1 MVTAGTTIE
10 NQGAV
15 NTFDSTVRNAAW
27 SQIVYH
33 STNRH
38 GTIDGV
44 TAAVGDYSIT
54 NPASGASVDGVGN
67 DGTIITASTVYNHL
81 NAATFNLTHIRNSA
95 ANFYRNQNG
104 TNVFRGTIGPQIT
117 VRPTSQ
123 RQGVPNVNNAGV
135 AAGTVAHAATSIALS
150 YNQYCTNLYN
160 QWVALRNNRSDF
172 NVFYCH
178 TSCHTSC
185 HSSRGRR

>member
-1 MVTAGTTIE
+1 MVTAGTLVE
-10 NQGAV
+10 NQDAV
-15 NTFDSTVRNAAW
+15 NTFDSIVRNSAW
-27 SQIVYH
+27 SQQVYH
-33 STNRH
+33 INSRH
-38 GTIDGV
+38 GTVDGV
-44 TAAVGDYSIT
+44 TAPTSEYSSA
-54 NPASGASVDGVGN
+54 NPASGASVGGIGN
-67 DGTIITASTVYNHL
+67 NGTTIIASTVYNHL
-81 NAATFNLTHIRNSA
+81 NAATYNLTYIRNSA

-104 TNVFRGTIGPQIT
+104 SYVYRGTIGPRVT

-135 AAGTVAHAATSIALS
+135 TAGNIIYASQ

-160 QWVALRNNRSDF
+160 QWAALRNNRSDF
-172 NVFYCH
+172 NVYYCH

>member
-1 MVTAGTTIE
+1 MVTAGQLIE
-10 NQGAV
+10 NQDAV
-15 NTFDSTVRNAAW
+15 NTFESIVRNSAW
-27 SQIVYH
+27 SQQVYH
-33 STNRH
+33 INRRH
-38 GTIDGV
+38 GTVDGV
-44 TAAVGDYSIT
+44 TAPTSQYSSP
-54 NPASGASVDGVGN
+54 NPGSGASVAGVGN
-67 DGTIITASTVYNHL
+67 NGTIITASKVYNHL
-81 NAATFNLTHIRNSA
+81 NAATYNLTHIRQSR

-104 TNVFRGTIGPQIT
+104 TNVLRGRIGPAVT

-135 AAGTVAHAATSIALS
+135 TAGNIAYAS
-150 YNQYCTNLYN
+150 QYNQYCTNLYN
-160 QWVALRNNRSDF
+160 QWAALRNNRSDF

>member
-1 MVTAGTTIE
+1 MPNAGSLIE
-10 NQGAV
+10 NSDAINYFNAV
-15 NTFDSTVRNAAW
+15 VRNGAW
-27 SQIVYH
+27 AQIVYH

-44 TAAVGDYSIT
+44 TAPTSEYSGD
-54 NPASGASVDGVGN
+54 NPGSGASVAGIGNNGALVDDGP
-67 DGTIITASTVYNHL
+67 VYNHL
-81 NAATFNLTHIRNSA
+81 RDAAYNLTHIRQSR

-104 TNVFRGTIGPQIT
+104 SWVYRGSIGPRVT

-123 RQGVPNVNNAGV
+123 RQGFPNVNNAGV
-135 AAGTVAHAATSIALS
+135 SAGSIAYASS
-150 YNQYCTNLYN
+150 YNNYCTNLYN
-160 QWVALRNNRSDF
+160 QWNSLKNNRSDF
-172 NVFYCH
+172 NVYYCH

>member
-1 MVTAGTTIE
+1 MVTAGTLVE
-10 NQGAV
+10 NQDAV
-15 NTFDSTVRNAAW
+15 NTFDSIVRNAAW

-33 STNRH
+33 TTSRH

-44 TAAVGDYSIT
+44 IAPTSEYSTT
-54 NPASGASVDGVGN
+54 NPASGASVGGIGN
-67 DGTIITASTVYNHL
+67 DGTLITATTVYNHL
-81 NAATFNLTHIRNSA
+81 NAATYNLTHIRNSA

-104 TNVFRGTIGPQIT
+104 TNVFRGTIGPRIT

-123 RQGVPNVNNAGV
+123 RQGVPGVNNAGV
-135 AAGTVAHAATSIALS
+135 TAGNIIYASQ
-150 YNQYCTNLYN
+150 YNTYCNNLYN
-160 QWVALRNNRSDF
+160 QWAALRDNRSDF

>member
-1 MVTAGTTIE
+1 MVSAGSIIE
-10 NQGAV
+10 NQDSV
-15 NTFDSTVRNAAW
+15 NTFDSIVRNAAW

-33 STNRH
+33 VNSRH
-38 GTIDGV
+38 GVIDGV
-44 TAAVGDYSIT
+44 TAPTSEYSTT
-54 NPASGASVDGVGN
+54 NPASGASVGGIGN
-67 DGTIITASTVYNHL
+67 DNTTILASTVYNHL
-81 NAATFNLTHIRNSA
+81 NAATYNLTHIRNSA
-95 ANFYRNQNG
+95 ANFYLNING
-104 TNVFRGTIGPQIT
+104 GYNYRGTIGPRIT

-123 RQGVPNVNNAGV
+123 RQGVPGVNNAGV
-135 AAGTVAHAATSIALS
+135 TAGNIMYASQ

-160 QWVALRNNRSDF
+160 QWAALRNNRSDF

>member
-1 MVTAGTTIE
+1 MVSAGSTIE
-10 NQGAV
+10 NQDAV
-15 NTFDSTVRNAAW
+15 NTFDSIVRNAAW
-27 SQIVYH
+27 AQQVYH
-33 STNRH
+33 INSRH
-38 GTIDGV
+38 GTVDGV
-44 TAAVGDYSIT
+44 TAPTGEYSSP
-54 NPASGASVDGVGN
+54 NPASGASVAGVGN
-67 DGTIITASTVYNHL
+67 DGTIVTASTVYNHL
-81 NAATFNLTHIRNSA
+81 NAATYNLTHIRNSA

-104 TNVFRGTIGPQIT
+104 SNVFRGTIGPRIT
-117 VRPTSQ
+117 TRPTSQ

-135 AAGTVAHAATSIALS
+135 TASNIAYAAQ

-160 QWVALRNNRSDF
+160 QWQSLRNNRSDF

>member
-10 NQGAV
+10 NQDAV
-15 NTFDSTVRNAAW
+15 NTFDSIVRNAAW
-27 SQIVYH
+27 AQIVYH
-33 STNRH
+33 TTSRH

-44 TAAVGDYSIT
+44 TAPTSEYST
-54 NPASGASVDGVGN
+54 DNPASGASVAGIGN
-67 DGTIITASTVYNHL
+67 NGTLVTASTVYNHL
-81 NAATFNLTHIRNSA
+81 NAATRNLTHIRQSA
-95 ANFYRNQNG
+95 AYFYRNQNG
-104 TNVFRGTIGPQIT
+104 TNVYRGVIGPRVT

-135 AAGTVAHAATSIALS
+135 TAGNIAYAS
-150 YNQYCTNLYN
+150 QFNQYCTNLYN
-160 QWVALRNNRSDF
+160 QWNSLKNNRSDF